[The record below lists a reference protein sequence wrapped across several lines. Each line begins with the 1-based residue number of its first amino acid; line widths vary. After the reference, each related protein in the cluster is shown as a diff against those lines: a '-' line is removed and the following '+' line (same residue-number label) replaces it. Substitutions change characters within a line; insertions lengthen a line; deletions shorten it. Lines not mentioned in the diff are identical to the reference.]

1 MPYPAIPRHCRSDKA
16 ANRVPL
22 ALLWLTALIAAGA
35 DAATSDWWDAAYAY
49 RQNVVVQTGPNLPDK
64 GYAAYTLRVTG
75 FDTASLI
82 AAGEL
87 LPDCRDLRVLFH
99 DGTAWQERPR
109 HVLGCNG
116 ATTDIRFQ
124 AGTALGAAASDDNYY
139 LYYGNPAAAVPQA
152 LTTTNVYLWY
162 DDALS
167 DRSASYVRGRIDPW
181 HGSGWD
187 DSLVHDPSGY
197 YRYNNGDNFTS
208 GYRRGVDERDVY
220 IEAEFF
226 HTDCFPI
233 NMTSGLIVRG
243 IIQSGSGGSE
253 SSNHYYASNRGEFP
267 VAGCGN
273 AAGYTHDGAIMRN
286 QRNQIAVGGTNPGDI
301 VPNQWRRQALA
312 AWGVNPTALKFW
324 DEDTAAAWSAPA
336 FAGAGN
342 VLNAGTDATDVEGRG
357 FVAVMTA
364 QDQARVRHIFVRR
377 YVEPEP
383 TLSVGPQQLRSTPE
397 LTVFK
402 VLATL
407 SDPVGGTVNPF
418 NIPGAVVE
426 YTIRVTNAATG
437 TVDNDSVSV
446 VEPVPAALALV
457 VTDVS
462 PGSGPV
468 EFVDGSGAAASGLT
482 VSFTGLTS
490 PGDDIEFS
498 QDGVD
503 FSYAPVP
510 GADGTDGTVS
520 HFRVRPKGVMSGA
533 ATVPT
538 EFSLRYRL
546 RVR

>member
-1 MPYPAIPRHCRSDKA
+1 ITFIAVA
-16 ANRVPL
+16 AN
-22 ALLWLTALIAAGA
+22 
-35 DAATSDWWDAAYAY
+35 AATSDWWDPAYAF

-64 GYAAYTLRVTG
+64 GYAAYTLRITG

-82 AAGEL
+82 AAGEMRG
-87 LPDCRDLRVLFH
+87 DCRDLRVLFH
-99 DGTAWQERPR
+99 DGAAWQERPR

-116 ATTDIRFQ
+116 AATDIRFQ
-124 AGTALGAAASDDNYY
+124 AGTALPAAAGDDNYY
-139 LYYGNPAAAVPQA
+139 LYYGNPAAAAPSP

-162 DDALS
+162 DDALA
-167 DRSASYVRGRIDPW
+167 DRSGSYVRGRIDPW

-197 YRYNNGDNFTS
+197 YRYSNGDNFTS

-233 NMTSGLIVRG
+233 NMTSGLVVRG
-243 IIQSGSGGSE
+243 IVQSGSGGSE
-253 SSNHYYASNRGEFP
+253 TSNHYYASNRGEFP
-267 VAGCGN
+267 TAGCGN
-273 AAGYTHDGAIMRN
+273 AAGYGHDGAIMRN

-324 DEDTAAAWSAPA
+324 DEDAAAAWAAPA
-336 FAGAGN
+336 FAGPGN

-364 QDQARVRHIFVRR
+364 QDQARVRNVFVRR

-383 TLSVGPQQLRSTPE
+383 GLSVGPQQLRSTPE

-402 VLATL
+402 VLTTL
-407 SDPVGGTVNPF
+407 SDPVGGTANPF

-426 YTIRVTNAATG
+426 YTIRVTNSAAG

-446 VEPVPAALALV
+446 VEPVPAALALI

-468 EFVDGSGAAASGLT
+468 EFVDGSGAASSGLT
-482 VSFTGLTS
+482 VSFTALTS
-490 PGDDIEFS
+490 TGDDVGFS

-503 FSYAPVP
+503 FSYAPVA
-510 GADGTDGTVS
+510 GADGSDGSVT
-520 HFRVRPKGVMSGA
+520 HFRVRPRGVMAGA

-538 EFSLRYRL
+538 EFSLTYRL